1 MSAQQEEPGQPRLVG
16 SFVSGAERYQQLR
29 PDHPAASVAF
39 CVPNPGSDVVD
50 IGAGTGKLT
59 RALVAAGHR
68 VKAVEPSADMRQSL
82 ARTLPDVPLTT
93 PPPSTRG
100 CRTAASTWPPSPSP
114 GTGPTSALLRPS
126 CSASCARADTPP
138 WCGPCS
144 DDGAPWVERVEAAM
158 HSTERAWQRLPGAK
172 EVAWERPPRG
182 AFGRAE
188 RHTVAWSGPITLA
201 DLVALVTTRS
211 YYVEATPDEQQALL
225 GRVRDRVEREFPTG
239 REEDQVELPYVT
251 TCLRYQRLP

>member
-1 MSAQQEEPGQPRLVG
+1 MTDDPPGDRRPRLVG
-16 SFVSGAERYQQLR
+16 TFATGADRYERLR
-29 PDHPAASVAF
+29 PDYPLEAVRF
-39 CVPNPGSDVVD
+39 CVPMRNAEVVD
-50 IGAGTGKLT
+50 VGAGTGKFT
-59 RALVAAGHR
+59 RSLVAEGHR
-68 VKAVEPSADMRQSL
+68 VIAVEPSADMRSAL
-82 ARTLPDVPLTT
+82 ALAVPGVRVHDATAERTGLPDGSVDVATFAQSWHWT
-93 PPPSTRG
+93 DVG
-100 CRTAASTWPPSPSP
+100 AASAELQRIVRP
-114 GTGPTSALLRPS
+114 GGY
-126 CSASCARADTPP
+126 ASMVWTML
-138 WCGPCS
+138 
-144 DDGAPWVERVEAAM
+144 DDGAPWVERVQAAM

-211 YYVEATPDEQQALL
+211 YYLEATPDEQQALL